1 MWAIECCDGCN
12 RQKEKLGA
20 GAMTSRSVKR
30 YIRKALGAGEIA
42 DCRQFS
48 VKDRKVDASFL
59 RELILGG
66 LPSGMRVVGLT
77 INGML
82 DLSDCG
88 SVSSPLPA
96 LRLERC
102 NIITPL
108 TDGASHPVSLD
119 LSRSHVASLS
129 LQGSRFTS
137 FCGRGMVCRAEVD
150 LSDVSAVD
158 ERGLCWIDM
167 SNAVVG
173 GNLVAVGARF
183 QSELIEP
190 LDKGERAICTGLV
203 LQEAR
208 IAGTVNLYK
217 SEVIGGLSL
226 YLAQVKGDLWLGQ
239 CRLMAN
245 GGWSLDASDAE
256 IGAIYATREPLVADA
271 SLVLNGARIRSRINL
286 EKAKINAMKTIA
298 VSLRA
303 AHIGESLSLSN
314 ADLGGYLDLAGMRC
328 GDDVRLLGTSITDTD
343 RDAIRANEAQIYG
356 SLYLSAH
363 PDSKRRFH
371 AEGWITLNGCHIHND
386 LIICGADLHGKFE
399 EVDQRDD
406 KQYHSA
412 LLADDLR
419 VGGCIKFGQ
428 KSKLQEERR
437 SLFSAGALRME
448 RVEVG
453 KDIQLFNAK
462 VVGTPIK
469 KNTQDTDETNSP
481 HSPLDN
487 VAFDLSYSKVG
498 GILIIGD
505 NDLTGSVNLYCTSTD
520 FLWDN
525 RFGYQWP
532 KDDEGG
538 DVQLVGF
545 TYRMLMSPDMEDDD
559 DIADLRNT
567 VRVRKEW
574 LERSKYDAQ
583 DYATLARALRRSA
596 LTDEAREIMIARF
609 CRELTILA
617 SGVLSRRIVP
627 ESSEN
632 EKDWPSKQSANE
644 AEERP
649 IWSRAE
655 SVAVNLPRYL
665 LAQVSDLSKYLLMQ
679 IYRATFGF
687 GLDPRR
693 ATLTL
698 AVFFLLGWGIF
709 ALANDRDLMIVDQ
722 QPVATLSDRSAI
734 GAGLTDV
741 VASNVPCGDMIDS
754 GLFALDVFIPLVDL
768 RQESKCEIGVAAD
781 SSATASQAAWLKVFK
796 VTYAIFG
803 WIVTSLSI
811 LTFSGFLQ
819 RRNELHGGDA

>member
-1 MWAIECCDGCN
+1 
-12 RQKEKLGA
+12 
-20 GAMTSRSVKR
+20 MTSRSVKR
-30 YIRKALGAGEIA
+30 YIRKALEAGEIA

-48 VKDRKVDASFL
+48 IGERKVDASFL
-59 RELILGG
+59 RELVLGG
-66 LPSGMRVVGLT
+66 LPAGMRVVGLT
-77 INGML
+77 INGAL
-82 DLSDCG
+82 DLCDCG

-96 LRLERC
+96 LRFERC
-102 NIITPL
+102 NIVTPL
-108 TDGASHPVSLD
+108 TDGGSHPASLD

-129 LQGSRFTS
+129 LRGSRFTS

-150 LSDVSAVD
+150 LSDVGAVS
-158 ERGLCWIDM
+158 EGGQCWIDM
-167 SNAVVG
+167 SNALVS
-173 GNLVAVGARF
+173 GNVVAVGA
-183 QSELIEP
+183 QLKSTVIEQV
-190 LDKGERAICTGLV
+190 DSNERPTCTGLV
-203 LQEAR
+203 LQEAK
-208 IAGTVNLYK
+208 IGGTLNLYN
-217 SEVIGGLSL
+217 SELIGGLSL
-226 YLAQVKGDLWLGQ
+226 YLARLEGDLWLGQ
-239 CRLMAN
+239 CRLIATSGWALNAN
-245 GGWSLDASDAE
+245 DAE
-256 IGAIYATREPLVADA
+256 IGAIYATREPLYA
-271 SLVLNGARIRSRINL
+271 SGSIALNGARIRSRINL
-286 EKAKINAMKTIA
+286 ERACIFAGKSIA
-298 VSLRA
+298 VSMRKAL
-303 AHIGESLSLSN
+303 IGESVRLDHAKLEGR
-314 ADLGGYLDLAGMRC
+314 LGFAGLRC
-328 GDDVRLLGTSITDTD
+328 KGDFSLLGTKIVANN
-343 RDAIRANEAQIYG
+343 RDAIVAQDAQILG
-356 SLYLSAH
+356 SLFLSEH
-363 PDSKRRFH
+363 PDSKSRF
-371 AEGWITLNGCHIHND
+371 EVKGRVILDGCHIGND
-386 LIICGADLHGKFE
+386 LIVCGADLHGKFE
-399 EVDQRDD
+399 EVDQGDD

-428 KSKLQEERR
+428 KSKLQEEKR

-505 NDLTGSVNLYCTSTD
+505 NDLTGAVNFYCTNTD

-532 KDDEGG
+532 KDDKGG

-545 TYRMLMSPDMEDDD
+545 TYRMLMSPDMDDDD
-559 DIADLRNT
+559 DIAELRKT

-627 ESSEN
+627 DDSEN
-632 EKDWPSKQSANE
+632 EKDFPNAQCAKE
-644 AEERP
+644 AEDP
-649 IWSRAE
+649 PFWSRVG

-665 LAQVSDLSKYLLMQ
+665 LAQVSDLSKYSLMQ

-698 AVFFLLGWGIF
+698 AGFFLLGWGMF
-709 ALANDRDLMIVDQ
+709 ALANDRNLMIVDQ

-741 VASNVPCGDMIDS
+741 VASNVPCGDMIDP

-781 SSATASQAAWLKVFK
+781 SSATASKAAWLKVFK

-803 WIVTSLSI
+803 WIVISLSI